1 LDIVIW
7 NLFGPIL
14 RSGGACN
21 LLFLVYPGYRLELRM
36 VDFTAKNILL
46 IRHLSSFFYLLSSA
60 VCHLSSDIR
69 HLKPSVCYRKVST
82 MNLIGL
88 EISDAG
94 IIAAAGTPAKLLEL
108 DGQATESPGFSLP
121 EKDRLLVGKE
131 AEGKAHL
138 FPRQILNRFWDQLD
152 TEPLEQPGKYAP
164 QNHAEIV
171 YHHLSCIRQVIQK
184 HGDEIVLV
192 VPAFYNRQ
200 QLGLILGIAQELS
213 MDVKGFVPMALA
225 TSSVAF
231 PGKMLMHL
239 DIHLHRIEVIYLK
252 QGEYLTI
259 EDSVTTTGKGLIH
272 LYRGWV
278 DTIAQEFVRSTRFDP
293 LHQAASEQELYDRLP
308 GVLSHLQHNSS
319 MVFDMI
325 DSAASY
331 SITLKRDFFTRKA
344 ESIYGEVCRLVER
357 IRNKHGKDEPA
368 VALQL
373 SHRLNRLPGCGEMLS
388 TMRDTQIIELKR
400 GAGANGVLRIWQQL
414 SDQRNT
420 EGISF
425 FTSRPWQH
433 SQRIYDFE
441 PAAEKATNM
450 LPTHLLHRSIAYPI
464 THKPLTIGREIDS
477 EKTRVQTYGRAPQI
491 SPRYYT
497 IGLRGR
503 KVVLDDYSTGGIFVD
518 ETRVNGSMTL
528 KLGQIIR
535 LGTNGEQFQL
545 IACLNR
551 DET

>member
-1 LDIVIW
+1 M
-7 NLFGPIL
+7 
-14 RSGGACN
+14 S
-21 LLFLVYPGYRLELRM
+21 
-36 VDFTAKNILL
+36 
-46 IRHLSSFFYLLSSA
+46 
-60 VCHLSSDIR
+60 
-69 HLKPSVCYRKVST
+69 
-82 MNLIGL
+82 LIGL

-94 IIAAAGTPAKLLEL
+94 IIAAAGTPAKLVEL
-108 DGQATESPGFSLP
+108 DGKATESPGFALP
-121 EKDRLLVGKE
+121 EKKRLLVGKE

-171 YHHLSCIRQVIQK
+171 YSHLARIWQAIQK

-192 VPAFYNRQ
+192 IPDFYTRQ

-225 TSSVAF
+225 ASSVAC

-259 EDSVTTTGKGLIH
+259 EDSVTTSEKGLIH
-272 LYRGWV
+272 LYRKWV
-278 DTIAQEFVRSTRFDP
+278 ETIAQEFVRSTRFDP
-293 LHQAASEQELYDRLP
+293 FHLAASEQELYDRLP
-308 GVLSHLQHNSS
+308 GALSHLQHNSS

-325 DSAASY
+325 DTATSY
-331 SITLKRDFFTRKA
+331 SITLKRDLFTRKA
-344 ESIYGEVCRLVER
+344 ESIYGEIFRLVER
-357 IRNKHGKDEPA
+357 IRNKHGKDEAA

-373 SHRLNRLPGCGEMLS
+373 SHRLSRLPGCREMLS
-388 TMRDTQIIELKR
+388 TIKDAQIIELDR

-433 SQRIYDFE
+433 PRRKYNVE
-441 PAAEKATNM
+441 PSAEKAADT
-450 LPTHLLHRSIAYPI
+450 LPTHLLYRSMAYPI
-464 THKPLTIGREIDS
+464 TEKPLTIGREIDS
-477 EKTRVQTYGRAPQI
+477 EKTRVQTHGGAHRI
-491 SPRYYT
+491 SPRYCT

-503 KVVLDDYSTGGIFVD
+503 EVVLDDYSTDGIFVD
-518 ETRVNGSMTL
+518 ETRVNGSMAL

-535 LGTNGEQFQL
+535 LATNGEQLQL